1 VGFFR
6 VGVGVDL
13 LPRGDA
19 GAGVA
24 GVAGVGKLANVAH
37 VKPVSAV
44 RVGAKAEP
52 VRVPAKGLA
61 SPVATVGGDDGWDKF

>member
-1 VGFFR
+1 MLR
-6 VGVGVDL
+6 E
-13 LPRGDA
+13 DA

-24 GVAGVGKLANVAH
+24 KVGKLANVAC

-52 VRVPAKGLA
+52 VRVPAKELA
-61 SPVATVGGDDGWDKF
+61 SPVATVGDDDGWDKF